1 MYSTCI
7 RLRQLESNST
17 RVKKSDF
24 RWTNCKCCLQIE
36 DPAEDRVR
44 DVHAVHVV
52 VGVGGV
58 DEGVGDR
65 HRLVLDSVLPD
76 GKI

>member
-1 MYSTCI
+1 M
-7 RLRQLESNST
+7 
-17 RVKKSDF
+17 
-24 RWTNCKCCLQIE
+24 
-36 DPAEDRVR
+36 R
-44 DVHAVHVV
+44 DVHAMHVV